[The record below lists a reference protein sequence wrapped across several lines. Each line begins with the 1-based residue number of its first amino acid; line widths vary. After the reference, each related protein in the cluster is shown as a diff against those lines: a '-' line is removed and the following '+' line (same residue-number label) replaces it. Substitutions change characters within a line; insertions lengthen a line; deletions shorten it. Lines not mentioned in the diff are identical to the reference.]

1 VTERKRPAFTW
12 RRTPAQSILMDELTI
27 RLKRETERGRID
39 HSEILGAL
47 VELADENPTVFG
59 ALAGKLTE

>member
-1 VTERKRPAFTW
+1 
-12 RRTPAQSILMDELTI
+12 MDELTI